1 MTYMTNPITSATLRK
16 ITETKVAL
24 LDVEDV
30 LDNEYFRFCSDDP
43 IAHEETFHDFTIKP
57 YDVLPAGTTIRME
70 YLWAHTAKG
79 PGPVY
84 DYEVT
89 LPKDATLYRVVHVM
103 LSIYWRDMEKQ
114 NFAPRFYF
122 IEDAVRDEQ
131 GRVQIALGT

>member
-1 MTYMTNPITSATLRK
+1 MPYTTNRTATLRK

-43 IAHEETFHDFTIKP
+43 LADETTFNEFSIKP
-57 YDVLPAGTTIRME
+57 HDVLPAGTTIRMD

-89 LPKDATLYRVVHVM
+89 LPKAASLSRVVHVM
-103 LSIYWRDMEKQ
+103 LSFYWQDMEEQ

-122 IEDAVRDEQ
+122 IENAVRDEQ
-131 GRVQIALGT
+131 GRVQIAWGT